1 MSAPYDCPAPNRGL
15 PMPKPTTEHSS
26 NSTPRLLRRAALKHV
41 LIASL
46 ALFSATVASASGSS
60 YYPSRL
66 QDSKAVYLDSAE
78 FSIHGDGQADDTDA
92 LQSAINKVQHD
103 RNQGIVFVPAGRYRL
118 TRTIYIW
125 PGIRLIGFGATR
137 PTFLLAPNTPSFQEG
152 PAYMVFFAGSRPV
165 GFQNIGESKTKV
177 ATERPPDANPGTFY
191 SAMSNIDIEIQDGN
205 PGAVGIRA
213 RYAQH
218 CYLSHIDFYLGS
230 ALAGI
235 HDGGN
240 VAIDLHF
247 HGGQYGIW
255 TRKPSPGWQF
265 TVIDST
271 FEGQTRAAIREH
283 EAGLTLVRPG
293 FKNVPTAISIDAN
306 YADEL
311 WIKDGRFENISGPAL
326 VISNEN
332 SPRTEINGEN
342 LVFRNVPLVA
352 EFRESG
358 KKLRGPSEQFVVKT
372 CSHGFHFDDIAVPH
386 ASPHQIQTV
395 FEAAPLSH
403 LPTPVPSDIPDLP
416 PMESWLN
423 VHDLGAHGDARTD
436 DTDILRKA
444 VAEHAVLY
452 FPAGQYL
459 VSDTIALKPDTV
471 LIGLHPSTTRLLLA
485 DGTPAFQGVG
495 SPKPLLE
502 TPAGGKNIVT
512 GIGLYTNGLNPCAV
526 AALWKSGSQSLLND
540 VRFLG
545 GHGTIDPDASAEES
559 KKTWSQIYNN
569 THTADA
575 NLNRRWDGQYPSLWV
590 TDGGGGTFVNIWTPS
605 TFAQAGLYVSHTA
618 TAGRIYQLSSEHHV
632 RNEAVFDDVSNW
644 QVFALQTEEERGEG
658 GFAVPLEIRNSKNL
672 LIANMHIYKVVS
684 SYQPALY
691 AILVSRSTD
700 IRLRNIRCYSDS
712 KASFDNAVYDQTSG
726 VNVRQREFAWL
737 DISAKLAAASP
748 KLNSKVSDDYAVVK
762 KLAGGFFNI
771 SGGAVDQAGNF
782 YFVDAKWQTIYRWS
796 VADHQLSKVRDNP
809 LDPVQLAF
817 DRAGNLF
824 VISYAGSGTVY
835 TFDPHAKSAD
845 ITLLQAQPAVSRPGL
860 TAILPVDVWRNE
872 NDFAQAVTAKKPYQF
887 VSTDGTTFIP
897 AGDDFVRGELYYGS
911 KIHDVLRAFGM
922 SPVPVGKKF
931 YISNEEG
938 QKTYSATVNSY
949 GSIEDLKLFQEV
961 GGESVTR
968 DQAGNVYIAAG
979 QIFVFDSSGKYLE
992 TIEVPERPSQLLFGG
1007 PDGRTLFI
1015 AARTSLYAVHTRH
1028 KGH

>member
-1 MSAPYDCPAPNRGL
+1 
-15 PMPKPTTEHSS
+15 MPKPTTEHSS
-26 NSTPRLLRRAALKHV
+26 NSIPRLRRAAVKQI
-41 LIASL
+41 LIAAL
-46 ALFSATVASASGSS
+46 TLFSATTASASGSS
-60 YYPSRL
+60 YYPNRL

-78 FSIHGDGQADDTDA
+78 FSVHGDGQGDDTDA

-103 RNQGIVFVPAGRYRL
+103 RNQGIVFVPSGRYRL
-118 TRTIYIW
+118 SRTIYIW

-137 PTFLLAPNTPSFQEG
+137 PTFVLAPNTPGFQQG
-152 PAYMVFFAGSRPV
+152 PAYMVFFAGSRPA
-165 GFQNIGESKTKV
+165 GFQNIGESQIKV

-191 SAMSNIDIEIQDGN
+191 SAMSNIDIEIRDGN
-205 PGAVGIRA
+205 PAAVGIRA

-218 CYLSHIDFYLGS
+218 CYLSHMDFYLGS

-240 VAIDLHF
+240 IAIDLHF

-265 TVIDST
+265 TVMDST
-271 FEGQTRAAIREH
+271 FEGQTQAAIREH
-283 EAGLTLVRPG
+283 EAGLTLIRPA

-342 LVFRNVPLVA
+342 LTFRGVPLVA

-358 KKLRGPSEQFVVKT
+358 RKLRGPGEQFVVKT
-372 CSHGFHFDDIAVPH
+372 LSHGFHFDDIAVRRAVPN
-386 ASPHQIQTV
+386 QIQTV

-403 LPTPVPSDIPDLP
+403 LPAPVPSDIPDLP
-416 PMESWLN
+416 PMESWVN
-423 VHDLGAHGDARTD
+423 VHDLGARADARTD

-444 VAEHAVLY
+444 IAEHAVLY

-471 LIGLHPSTTRLLLA
+471 MIGLHPSTTRLLLA

-502 TPAGGKNIVT
+502 TPSGGKNIVT
-512 GIGLYTNGLNPCAV
+512 GIGFYTNGVNPRAV
-526 AALWKSGSQSLLND
+526 AALWKSGSQSLLSD

-545 GHGTIDPDASAEES
+545 GHGTIDPDASAEEN
-559 KKTWSQIYNN
+559 KKVWSQIYNN

-605 TFAQAGLYVSHTA
+605 TFAQAGLYVSHTS

-644 QVFALQTEEERGEG
+644 EVFALQTEEERGEG
-658 GFAVPLEIRNSKNL
+658 GFAVPLEIRDSKNL
-672 LIANMHIYKVVS
+672 LIANMHIYRVVS

-691 AILVSRSTD
+691 AILVYRSTD
-700 IRLRNIRCYSDS
+700 IRLRNIHCYSDS
-712 KASFDNAVYDQTSG
+712 KVSFDDAVYDQTSG

-737 DISAKLAAASP
+737 DISAQFPAAS
-748 KLNSKVSDDYAVVK
+748 KNLISKAANDDAIVK

-796 VADHQLSKVRDNP
+796 IADNQLSKVRDNP

-817 DRAGNLF
+817 DRAGNLI

-835 TFDPHAKSAD
+835 AFDPHAKSAD

-872 NDFAQAVTAKKPYQF
+872 NDFAQAVTVKKPYQF
-887 VSTDGTTFIP
+887 VSLDGTTFIP

-922 SPVPVGKKF
+922 APVLVGKKF

-949 GSIEDLKLFQEV
+949 GGIEDLKLFQEV
-961 GGESVTR
+961 GGESVTT

-992 TIEVPERPSQLLFGG
+992 TIEVPERPTQLLFGG
-1007 PDGRTLFI
+1007 LDGRTLLI

-1028 KGH
+1028 KGN

>member
-1 MSAPYDCPAPNRGL
+1 
-15 PMPKPTTEHSS
+15 
-26 NSTPRLLRRAALKHV
+26 
-41 LIASL
+41 
-46 ALFSATVASASGSS
+46 
-60 YYPSRL
+60 
-66 QDSKAVYLDSAE
+66 
-78 FSIHGDGQADDTDA
+78 
-92 LQSAINKVQHD
+92 VQHD
-103 RNQGIVFVPAGRYRL
+103 RNQGIVFVPSGRYRL
-118 TRTIYIW
+118 SRTIYIW

-137 PTFLLAPNTPSFQEG
+137 PTFVLAPNTPGFQQG
-152 PAYMVFFAGSRPV
+152 PAYMVFFAGSRPA
-165 GFQNIGESKTKV
+165 GFQNIGESQIKV

-191 SAMSNIDIEIQDGN
+191 SAMSNIDIEIRDGN
-205 PGAVGIRA
+205 PAAVGIRA

-218 CYLSHIDFYLGS
+218 CYLSHMDFYLGS

-240 VAIDLHF
+240 IAIDLHF

-265 TVIDST
+265 TVMDST
-271 FEGQTRAAIREH
+271 FEGQTQAAIREH
-283 EAGLTLVRPG
+283 EAGLTLIRPA

-342 LVFRNVPLVA
+342 LTFRGVPLVA

-358 KKLRGPSEQFVVKT
+358 RKLRGPGEQFVVKT
-372 CSHGFHFDDIAVPH
+372 LSHGFHFDDIAVRRAVPN
-386 ASPHQIQTV
+386 QIQTV

-403 LPTPVPSDIPDLP
+403 LPAPVPSDIPDLP
-416 PMESWLN
+416 PMESWVN
-423 VHDLGAHGDARTD
+423 VHDLGARADARTD

-444 VAEHAVLY
+444 IAEHAVLY

-471 LIGLHPSTTRLLLA
+471 MIGLHPSTTRLLLA

-502 TPAGGKNIVT
+502 TPSGGKNIVT
-512 GIGLYTNGLNPCAV
+512 GIGFYTNGVNPRAV
-526 AALWKSGSQSLLND
+526 AALWKSGSQSLLSD

-545 GHGTIDPDASAEES
+545 GHGTIDPDASAEEN
-559 KKTWSQIYNN
+559 KKVWSQIYNN

-605 TFAQAGLYVSHTA
+605 TFAQAGLYVSHTS
-618 TAGRIYQLSSEHHV
+618 TVGRIYQLSSEHHV

-644 QVFALQTEEERGEG
+644 EVFALQTEEERGEG
-658 GFAVPLEIRNSKNL
+658 GFAVPLEIRDSKNL
-672 LIANMHIYKVVS
+672 LIANMHIYRVVS

-691 AILVSRSTD
+691 AILVYRSTD
-700 IRLRNIRCYSDS
+700 IRLRNIHCYSDS
-712 KASFDNAVYDQTSG
+712 KVSFDDAVYDQTSG

-737 DISAKLAAASP
+737 DISAQFPAAS
-748 KLNSKVSDDYAVVK
+748 KNLISKAANDDAIVK

-796 VADHQLSKVRDNP
+796 IADNQLSKVRDNP

-817 DRAGNLF
+817 DRAGNLI

-835 TFDPHAKSAD
+835 AFDPHAKSAD

-872 NDFAQAVTAKKPYQF
+872 NDFAQAVTVKKPYQF
-887 VSTDGTTFIP
+887 VSLDGTTFIP

-922 SPVPVGKKF
+922 APVLVGKKF

-949 GSIEDLKLFQEV
+949 GGIEDLKLFQEV
-961 GGESVTR
+961 GGESVTT

-992 TIEVPERPSQLLFGG
+992 TIEVPERPTQLLFGG
-1007 PDGRTLFI
+1007 LDGRTLLI

-1028 KGH
+1028 KGN